1 MYSKSAPQAG
11 HRAADRPVIVNAL
24 VDHQD
29 KDAALTGLGQQRAES
44 GAMHFYEG
52 LVNGTINVPDVYLVS
67 PCKRA
72 QQTLEPYLEAHERFT
87 GEKPKVIAAW
97 ALREQGG
104 CVASGVERE
113 SWDIPTIMG
122 STPANDSDKAWDT
135 EGHENDLETR
145 ASDIKDLFSE
155 IGSQIYTRTG
165 KGKMK
170 FPFWQD
176 MTEANEQLRISW
188 PSLTPISANVSGKP
202 TRGTTSRCTMG
213 KGHLSPLAYPLL
225 TGRRPGIKVPTT
237 AALDPKASLETNTR
251 NSANGCRNSLQ
262 GIL

>member
-1 MYSKSAPQAG
+1 
-11 HRAADRPVIVNAL
+11 VIVNAL
-24 VDHQD
+24 ADHQD
-29 KDAALTGLGQQRAES
+29 KDAALTVLGQQRAEI

-67 PCKRA
+67 PCKRT
-72 QQTLEPYLEAHERFT
+72 QQTLEPYLEAHEHFT

-122 STPANDSDKAWDT
+122 STPAYDSDEAWNTKGYED
-135 EGHENDLETR
+135 DLETR
-145 ASDIKDLFSE
+145 ASDIQDLFSK

-170 FPFWQD
+170 FSFWQD

-188 PSLTPISANVSGKP
+188 LSLTPISANVSGKP
-202 TRGTTSRCTMG
+202 TREKTSGCSMG
-213 KGHLSPLAYPLL
+213 KGHLSPLISPQLR
-225 TGRRPGIKVPTT
+225 GPRPGNEVPTIST
-237 AALDPKASLETNTR
+237 RTSPLSLVTNTR
-251 NSANGCRNSLQ
+251 SSANGCLNSLQ